1 MWETSTFKASF
12 HARLNVAPQ
21 TVNPAMPTPAAVA
34 KAVI

>member
-21 TVNPAMPTPAAVA
+21 TVNPAMRMPTAVT